1 MAHTSYY
8 PPSGIYSDSY
18 KKDMRIIKTK
28 TQWVM
33 SVISLILLFAI
44 PQIPFLNSTY
54 FLRLLIGVGIT
65 VIICLGLNILTGYCG
80 QLNIGQSAFVMVG
93 AFTSG
98 LLNSRLG
105 WPFWACVIPAG
116 FASAIVGAIFGIPS
130 VRLKGLYLALT
141 TLGAQIILTWIALF
155 GIPMTSAGFNVD
167 PVKVGSIVFNTP
179 KNSIISLC
187 FLPL

>member
-33 SVISLILLFAI
+33 SVVFLSLLFAV

-54 FLRLLIGVGIT
+54 FLRLLIGGAIT
-65 VIICLGLNILTGYCG
+65 VIICFGLNILTGYCG

-98 LLNSRLG
+98 LLNVHLG
-105 WPFWACVIPAG
+105 WSFWICVIPAG
-116 FASAIVGAIFGIPS
+116 VASAIVGAVFGIPS

-155 GIPMTSAGFNVD
+155 YIPLTAAGFNVE
-167 PVKVGSIVFNTP
+167 PIKIGS
-179 KNSIISLC
+179 
-187 FLPL
+187 